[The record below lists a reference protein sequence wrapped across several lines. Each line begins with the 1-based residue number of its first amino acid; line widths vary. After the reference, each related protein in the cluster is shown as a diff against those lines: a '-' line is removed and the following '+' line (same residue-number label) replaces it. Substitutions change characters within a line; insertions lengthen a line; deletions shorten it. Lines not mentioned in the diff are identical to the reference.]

1 MNIFKEVKDAVSAK
15 EAASFY
21 GLKINSNG
29 MCCCPFHDD
38 RHPSMKVDKRF
49 HCFGCQADGDVIDLV
64 QKMFGLTTMEAV
76 HKLIG
81 DFHLDISTGR
91 KESVHE
97 RNIRIRRMKAKE
109 HEINVRRAYAEE
121 LRQFRLKLIDVFN
134 TFRDWESSYSPTET
148 KWEEGSVDERYI
160 TAINNK
166 ESVEYILDI
175 LDFGEDEEIY
185 EEYKHR
191 EEIIRAYERKITYA
205 EQRSAE
211 RSGKRTA
218 TGRESERIA

>member
-38 RHPSMKVDKRF
+38 RHPSMKVDERF

-76 HKLIG
+76 HKLIS

-91 KESVHE
+91 KESAHE
-97 RNIRIRRMKAKE
+97 RNIRIRRIRTKE

-121 LRQFRLKLIDVFN
+121 LRQFRLKLIDVFSVLRN
-134 TFRDWESSYSPTET
+134 WELSYSPTGAE
-148 KWEEGSVDERYI
+148 WEEGYVDERYI
-160 TAINNK
+160 TAVSNK

-191 EEIIRAYERKITYA
+191 EEIIRAYERKITDA
-205 EQRSAE
+205 EQKSAE
-211 RSGKRTA
+211 RSGERT
-218 TGRESERIA
+218 TPDRESERIA

>member
-49 HCFGCQADGDVIDLV
+49 HCFGCQADGDVIDLI

-91 KESVHE
+91 KESAHE
-97 RNIRIRRMKAKE
+97 RNIRIRRIRTKE

-121 LRQFRLKLIDVFN
+121 LRQFRLKLIDIFN
-134 TFRDWESSYSPTET
+134 TYRDWELSYSPTGT
-148 KWEEGSVDERYI
+148 QWEEGSVDERYI

-191 EEIIRAYERKITYA
+191 EEIIRAYERKITDA
-205 EQRSAE
+205 EQKSAE
-211 RSGKRTA
+211 RSGERT
-218 TGRESERIA
+218 TPDRESERIA

>member
-21 GLKINSNG
+21 GLKINRNG

-38 RHPSMKVDKRF
+38 RHPSMKVDERF

-64 QKMFGLTTMEAV
+64 QKMFGLSAMEAV

-91 KESVHE
+91 KESTHE
-97 RNIRIRRMKAKE
+97 RNIRIRRMKTKE

-134 TFRDWESSYSPTET
+134 TFRDWESSYSPTGPQ
-148 KWEEGSVDERYI
+148 WDAGSVDERYI

-211 RSGKRTA
+211 RSGERTA